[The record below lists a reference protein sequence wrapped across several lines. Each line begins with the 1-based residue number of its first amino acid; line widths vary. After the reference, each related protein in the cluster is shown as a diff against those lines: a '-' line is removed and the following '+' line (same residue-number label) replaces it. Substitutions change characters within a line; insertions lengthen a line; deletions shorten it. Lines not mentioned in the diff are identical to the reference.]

1 MRHLLVPI
9 CLTAFLGLA
18 ACDGDNAVRIS
29 SSSSE
34 NDNGGPLKVIDALQC
49 PQVMGDLT
57 RKGSAQAGG
66 SICTYSGP
74 RGAEVSL
81 HLVTLGDGTV
91 DEALAQFENQLS
103 ADMPRARAAI
113 EAQPTVPTTP
123 PSPARPG
130 EQAEEVNVR
139 LPGMSVDA
147 EGDKATVRMPGVS
160 IDADGDKASVRI
172 GGFSID
178 ADDGSQEVN
187 ITSDNNSVSIEANDE
202 GAEIRTRAPGSA
214 TRATWLLTHEGA
226 EAGTW
231 RLVGY
236 EARGP
241 SGGPIVVATI
251 RARDDQQD
259 GLFDAAKDLVTL
271 NVGE

>member
-9 CLTAFLGLA
+9 CLIATLGLA

-34 NDNGGPLKVIDALQC
+34 NDSGGPLKVIDALQC
-49 PQVMGDLT
+49 PQIMGDLT

-66 SICTYSGP
+66 NVCTYSGP

-81 HLVTLGDGTV
+81 HLVALGDGTV
-91 DEALAQFENQLS
+91 DEALAQFENMLS
-103 ADMPRARAAI
+103 ADMPRARAAL
-113 EAQPTVPTTP
+113 ETRPPVPATPLPPAQ
-123 PSPARPG
+123 PG

-139 LPGMSVDA
+139 LPGMRVDA
-147 EGDKATVRMPGVS
+147 EGDKATVRLPGVS

-178 ADDGSQEVN
+178 ADDGTQEVN
-187 ITSDNNSVSIEANDE
+187 ITSDNDTVSIEANDQ

-226 EAGTW
+226 EAGEW

-236 EARGP
+236 EGRGP

-251 RARDDQQD
+251 RARDNQEK
-259 GLFDAAKDLVTL
+259 GLFEDAKDLVTL